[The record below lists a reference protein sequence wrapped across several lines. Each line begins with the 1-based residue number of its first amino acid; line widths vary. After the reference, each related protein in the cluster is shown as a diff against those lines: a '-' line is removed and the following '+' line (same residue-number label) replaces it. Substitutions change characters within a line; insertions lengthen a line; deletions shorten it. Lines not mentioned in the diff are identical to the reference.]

1 MRPILTRVRRI
12 PTSHPIPS
20 ARHTRRRRAPPRPG
34 RGASTGQ
41 EDRKGACSSKSARP
55 CVAAPGAEG
64 RDINKP
70 GTAMVHEAGANPRAG
85 FVPCVTAAPPPQAD
99 ARHTSRGRW
108 KRRAALDHC
117 LRLRNNIKS
126 KSVQCSLHWSSS
138 PLISSVSRKA
148 VSRQSMSTLRFTAC
162 VGVSSSGA

>member
-64 RDINKP
+64 RDMNKP
-70 GTAMVHEAGANPRAG
+70 GKAMVHEAGANPRAG

-99 ARHTSRGRW
+99 ARHTVSW
-108 KRRAALDHC
+108 KAGCFRPLSA
-117 LRLRNNIKS
+117 
-126 KSVQCSLHWSSS
+126 CSQQHQIQIRSLVLL
-138 PLISSVSRKA
+138 LISSVSRKA
-148 VSRQSMSTLRFTAC
+148 VSRQSMSTLRFTAG
-162 VGVSSSGA
+162 VGVRSSRA

>member
-64 RDINKP
+64 RDMNKP
-70 GTAMVHEAGANPRAG
+70 GKAMVHEAGANPRAG
-85 FVPCVTAAPPPQAD
+85 FVPCVTAAPPPRAD
-99 ARHTSRGRW
+99 ARHTVSWKMRW

-126 KSVQCSLHWSSS
+126 KSVHWSSS
-138 PLISSVSRKA
+138 PLISSLSRKA
-148 VSRQSMSTLRFTAC
+148 VSRQSMSTLRFTAG